1 MSATFLKMPDWS
13 AFDLSTFDWSAL
25 HFLRPEWLWML
36 AALPLIVAV
45 AVYRQ
50 RRSDAWRQ
58 AVDAHLL
65 SHLLAGE
72 GKRRARL
79 PWALLLGWTL
89 AALAMAGP
97 SWRQQAQPVYQAS
110 APLVVVMDLSSRI
123 TATDLPPSRL
133 LQARAKIGALLRARQ
148 GGQVGLVVYAEDA
161 YTVAPL
167 TDDAANVA
175 LYLDALSP
183 EVMPRDGQRADRGI
197 DWAVRLLRQT
207 GALRGRILLVSDQAD
222 SEAVLAAT
230 QARGLGLQVSV
241 LGLGTPSG
249 AAYRDGQG
257 QIAQAALDETSL
269 RAVATAGG
277 GRYQRIASD
286 DRDLQALDVLDASE
300 GGALERPGQARQW
313 QDEGYWLLPPV
324 MLLALLAFRRR
335 AVLAAVLVVG
345 LLPLS
350 GQLQAQ
356 PHVPTP
362 APAPAAGTLW
372 ERADQREHARLAAG
386 VQAYRQGDF
395 ATARKQFE
403 GIDSDAGW
411 YNLGNVLARQ
421 GDYDGA
427 IAAYDKALT
436 RHPQMTDAVANRAV
450 VDAARKRKPPSS
462 NSQGQGKGQQKPQQ
476 GQQQNQQG
484 QQGQQGQQNQQGQ
497 QGQQNQPQQGQQNPQ
512 QGQQGEQQPQ
522 DQKGQQNPASAGS
535 GQQGAKQE
543 PPHASD
549 AQAQA
554 QADAQQ
560 RQRMQQAL
568 QQARAGEPGKAAAR
582 GDGGTPQQREEQQAV
597 EAWMRRV
604 PDDPGA
610 LLRAKFQLENER
622 RKREGR

>member
-1 MSATFLKMPDWS
+1 MSATFPKMPDWS
-13 AFDLSTFDWSAL
+13 AFDWSAL
-25 HFLRPEWLWML
+25 HFLRPDGLWLL

-45 AVYRQ
+45 AIYRQ

-72 GKRRARL
+72 GKRRTRL

-97 SWRQQAQPVYQAS
+97 SWRQQPQPVYQAS
-110 APLVVVMDLSSRI
+110 APLVVVLDLSSRI
-123 TATDLPPSRL
+123 SATDLPPSRL

-175 LYLDALSP
+175 LYLDALAP

-207 GALRGRILLVSDQAD
+207 GALRGQILLVSDQAD
-222 SEAVLAAT
+222 SEAALAAT

-257 QIAQAALDETSL
+257 QIAQAALDENSL

-286 DRDLQALDVLDASE
+286 DRDLQALDVLDASN
-300 GGALERPGQARQW
+300 GGPLQRPGQARQW

-335 AVLAAVLVVG
+335 AVLAVVLAVG

-356 PHVPTP
+356 PRAPLAAPT
-362 APAPAAGTLW
+362 AGTMW
-372 ERADQREHARLAAG
+372 ERADQREHARLAEG

-427 IAAYDKALT
+427 IAAYDKALA
-436 RHPQMTDAVANRAV
+436 RHPQMADAVANRAV
-450 VDAARKRKPPSS
+450 VDAARKRKSS
-462 NSQGQGKGQQKPQQ
+462 NNSQGQGKGQQKPQQ
-476 GQQQNQQG
+476 GQPQNQQG
-484 QQGQQGQQNQQGQ
+484 QQGQ
-497 QGQQNQPQQGQQNPQ
+497 PQQGRQNPQ
-512 QGQQGEQQPQ
+512 QGQQGQQEPQ
-522 DQKGQQNPASAGS
+522 GQKGQQTSAGA

-543 PPHASD
+543 PQAADP
-549 AQAQA
+549 QAQA

-568 QQARAGEPGKAAAR
+568 QQARAGEAGKTAVR
-582 GDGGTPQQREEQQAV
+582 GAGGTPQQREEQQAV

>member
-13 AFDLSTFDWSAL
+13 AFEWGTFDWSAL
-25 HFLRPEWLWML
+25 HFLRPDWLWML

-45 AVYRQ
+45 AIYRQ

-65 SHLLAGE
+65 SQLLAGE
-72 GKRRARL
+72 GKRRTRL

-97 SWRQQAQPVYQAS
+97 SWRQQAQPIYQAS
-110 APLVVVMDLSSRI
+110 APLVVVLDLSSRI

-207 GALRGRILLVSDQAD
+207 GALRGQILLVSDQAD
-222 SEAVLAAT
+222 NEAALAAT

-286 DRDLQALDVLDASE
+286 DRDLKALDVLDAND
-300 GGALERPGQARQW
+300 GGALQRPGQARQW

-335 AVLAAVLVVG
+335 AVLAAVLAVG
-345 LLPLS
+345 LLPLG

-356 PHVPTP
+356 PRAPT
-362 APAPAAGTLW
+362 AAPAAGTMW
-372 ERADQREHARLAAG
+372 ERADQREHARLAEG

-427 IAAYDKALT
+427 IAAYDKALA
-436 RHPQMTDAVANRAV
+436 RHPQMADAVANRAV
-450 VDAARKRKPPSS
+450 VDAARKRKSS
-462 NSQGQGKGQQKPQQ
+462 SNNSQGQGKGQQKPQQ
-476 GQQQNQQG
+476 GQR
-484 QQGQQGQQNQQGQ
+484 QNQQGQ
-497 QGQQNQPQQGQQNPQ
+497 QGQQNQQ
-512 QGQQGEQQPQ
+512 QGQQGQQGQQEPQ
-522 DQKGQQNPASAGS
+522 GQQNPASAGS

-543 PPHASD
+543 PQAAD

-568 QQARAGEPGKAAAR
+568 QQARAGEAGKAAVR

-622 RKREGR
+622 RMREGR

>member
-1 MSATFLKMPDWS
+1 VS
-13 AFDLSTFDWSAL
+13 
-25 HFLRPEWLWML
+25 
-36 AALPLIVAV
+36 I
-45 AVYRQ
+45 YRQ

-72 GKRRARL
+72 GKRRTRL

-97 SWRQQAQPVYQAS
+97 SWRQQAQPIHQAS
-110 APLVVVMDLSSRI
+110 APLVVVLDLSSRI

-148 GGQVGLVVYAEDA
+148 GGQVGLVVYADDA

-175 LYLDALSP
+175 LYLDALAP

-207 GALRGRILLVSDQAD
+207 GALRGQILLVSDQAD
-222 SEAVLAAT
+222 SEAALAAT

-286 DRDLQALDVLDASE
+286 DRDLKALDVLDASD
-300 GGALERPGQARQW
+300 GGALQRPGQARQW

-335 AVLAAVLVVG
+335 AVLAAVLAVG

-356 PHVPTP
+356 PRAPMAAPT
-362 APAPAAGTLW
+362 AGTMW
-372 ERADQREHARLAAG
+372 ERADQREHARLAEG

-427 IAAYDKALT
+427 IAAYDKALA
-436 RHPQMTDAVANRAV
+436 RHPQMADAVANRAV
-450 VDAARKRKPPSS
+450 VDAARKRKSS
-462 NSQGQGKGQQKPQQ
+462 SNNSQGQGKGQQKPQQ

-484 QQGQQGQQNQQGQ
+484 QQDQQGQQNQQQGRQGQQRQQGQ
-497 QGQQNQPQQGQQNPQ
+497 QGQQEPQG
-512 QGQQGEQQPQ
+512 
-522 DQKGQQNPASAGS
+522 QKGQQNPASAGA
-535 GQQGAKQE
+535 GQPGAKQQ
-543 PPHASD
+543 PQAAD

-568 QQARAGEPGKAAAR
+568 QQQARAGEAGKTAVR